1 MQNDNDFP
9 QGTFFGIP
17 DDQDQETETRLKACR
32 EALNLRLTTWLPA
45 LFAHLDE
52 SLQRL
57 SLGTESGSPGA
68 DAFNTMRD
76 LRQQQE
82 AIQLEVK
89 DQILAGLD
97 HLRQAKPKNETEWDY
112 ADELEL
118 VEEAELEESL
128 VLAALISRVE
138 QHHNARLVTLNRR
151 FTSLRPDCHFNNQ
164 NNPLAP
170 AAICHAFR
178 NALKAAK
185 IPHRSRLLTYRLI
198 ERPLLDFLQELS
210 QEIDLCLEQVE
221 TPPVAASRR
230 RTQPAMATLREDGLQ
245 RPGEGPRLSRGD
257 EGEETENVRPVGSD
271 TSITGYRHGERDPFP
286 LLSTLLHQRRNQAR
300 TAAPDPTSRE
310 TPEPISTE
318 ELLHALTRLQQRYS
332 SLGLTNGEAIRRAG
346 RHIQGELNPLLRLQ
360 TSSQR
365 MRCLAEQDLD
375 ILDVIS
381 MMFDFLL
388 EDRNIPYAM
397 KSLLSRLQIPV
408 IKATL
413 SDIGFFR
420 SKDHPVRRVLN
431 NLSQLATT
439 WSDDGDRSEDSL
451 FGRIET
457 WVNRLIM
464 ESGRNSDSFRQL
476 DLELL
481 AYMERERTNAIATE
495 ERTCQI
501 GRGKEQLRLARR
513 QVGWEIES
521 RLLDHPDIPEPLQ
534 FLIRDAWRD
543 VLLLAHLRAGPEGEA
558 WHKALRVLDNL
569 LWSVE
574 IKTNQEDRQRLLH
587 LIPDLLVELRAGL
600 KGIAY
605 DPHKM
610 TEMLKELQ
618 KRHISCLRG
627 SRSTVQGDDP
637 GGGVEPKQG
646 YPGASSAI
654 GSVEPVSLESS
665 TLTEPLGIG
674 HWIEIIEI
682 SGQRTRAKL
691 AWKSDACDIYIF
703 VNRKG
708 VQVAELSAKELGSLL
723 EKGKAEILKEVD
735 IPIVERS
742 IVAMMKTLRETG
754 EAIQPIGS
762 WPSAQDK

>member
-1 MQNDNDFP
+1 MQNDDFP
-9 QGTFFGIP
+9 RGTFFGIP
-17 DDQDQETETRLKACR
+17 DDQDQETKTRLRACR
-32 EALNLRLTTWLPA
+32 ETLNLRLTTWLPA

-52 SLQRL
+52 ALQKL
-57 SLGTESGSPGA
+57 SMGPESGSLGA
-68 DAFNTMRD
+68 DAFDAMRD
-76 LRQQQE
+76 LHHQRE
-82 AIQLEVK
+82 TIELGVK
-89 DQILAGLD
+89 DRILAGFE
-97 HLRQAKPKNETEWDY
+97 HLRQAKPRDEAEWDY
-112 ADELEL
+112 TYELQL

-128 VLAALISRVE
+128 ILASLISRVE
-138 QHHNARLVTLNRR
+138 QHHRAQLVTLNRR
-151 FTSLRPDCHFNNQ
+151 FTSLRPDCRFDNQ

-178 NALKAAK
+178 STLKAASL
-185 IPHRSRLLTYRLI
+185 PRRSRLLIYRLL

-210 QEIDLCLEQVE
+210 QEIDIHLEQTE
-221 TPPVAASRR
+221 ALSIAARRR
-230 RTQPAMATLREDGLQ
+230 RTQPVTATIREDGR
-245 RPGEGPRLSRGD
+245 RPGEGPRLSRGGG
-257 EGEETENVRPVGSD
+257 GERIGGSRPAGFGTPSNGKGSE
-271 TSITGYRHGERDPFP
+271 ERDPFP
-286 LLSTLLHQRRNQAR
+286 LLSALLHQRRNQAR
-300 TAAPDPTSRE
+300 AAAPYPASRE
-310 TPEPISTE
+310 TLEPISTE
-318 ELLHALTRLQQRYS
+318 ELLHALTRLQERYS

-346 RHIQGELNPLLRLQ
+346 RRVQGELNPLLRLQ

-365 MRCLAEQDLD
+365 TRCLAEQDLD
-375 ILDVIS
+375 ILDVIG

-464 ESGRNSDSFRQL
+464 ESGRNSESFRQL
-476 DLELL
+476 DLEIL
-481 AYMERERTNAIATE
+481 AYMEREQTNALATE

-513 QVGWEIES
+513 QVKWEIES
-521 RLLDHPDIPEPLQ
+521 RLADHPDIPEALR
-534 FLIRDAWRD
+534 FLIQDAWRD

-558 WHKALRVLDNL
+558 WHKSLRVLDDL

-574 IKTNQEDRQRLLH
+574 IKTTQEERQRLLH
-587 LIPDLLVELRAGL
+587 LIPDLLIELRAGL

-627 SRSTVQGDDP
+627 SRSTLQGGDSGDGTEPKTGPP
-637 GGGVEPKQG
+637 GGPPLVKSAEPAF
-646 YPGASSAI
+646 PGGAALS
-654 GSVEPVSLESS
+654 
-665 TLTEPLGIG
+665 EPLGIG
-674 HWIEIIEI
+674 HWIEIVEA

-691 AWKSDACDIYIF
+691 AWKSEACDIYIF

-708 VQVAELSAKELGSLL
+708 VQVAELSTKELGSLL
-723 EKGKAEILKEVD
+723 EKGQAEILREVD

-742 IVAMMKTLRETG
+742 IVAMMKTLKETG
-754 EAIQPIGS
+754 EAIQAFGGE
-762 WPSAQDK
+762 PSVQDE